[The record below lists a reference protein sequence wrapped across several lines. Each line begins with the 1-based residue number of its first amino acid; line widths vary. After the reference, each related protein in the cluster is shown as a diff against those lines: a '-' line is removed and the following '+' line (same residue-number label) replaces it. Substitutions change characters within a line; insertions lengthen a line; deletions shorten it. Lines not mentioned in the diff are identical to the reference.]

1 MLLIV
6 SLVVVLL
13 LLLWIGLIFLRKGLW
28 DAAHRN
34 LLDLEDRYG
43 GQVIRNS
50 FAARPVYKGKIHN
63 REITINFSSEKGKKG
78 RINYMDISINADSA
92 LTLTIAESGWL
103 EDQNPENPLSETVV
117 EAGGRRYHLMPD
129 KNRKLERLAA
139 KKEFINAVG
148 RFDKLAYFF
157 IGKSGVICEFK
168 MDNAARDTE
177 FEPLN
182 ARLQNIFILL
192 SVIG

>member
-13 LLLWIGLIFLRKGLW
+13 LLLWIGLIFLRKGMW

-43 GQVIRNS
+43 GQVIRNG

-63 REITINFSSEKGKKG
+63 RDITINFSSEKSRAG
-78 RINYMDISINADSA
+78 RVNYMDISIDADSA
-92 LTLTIAESGWL
+92 LTLTIAESNWL
-103 EDQNPENPLSETVV
+103 KIQNPEAPLSKTVV
-117 EAGGRRYHLMPD
+117 ETDGARYHLMPD
-129 KNRKLERLAA
+129 DNRKLQRLAGREA
-139 KKEFINAVG
+139 FVRAVG
-148 RFDKLAYFF
+148 RFNNLAYFF

-168 MDNAARDTE
+168 MDNVARDTE
-177 FEPLN
+177 FELLN
-182 ARLQNIFILL
+182 TRLQNIFILL